1 MPIYEYQCDDCNHV
15 LDALQ
20 KVSDKP
26 LVDCPECGKT
36 SLRRLISAPNF
47 RLKGEGWYE
56 TDFKKEN
63 RKNVAD
69 QKDEKPEKKSEKE
82 RPAEEEKTNRSKDDS
97 KESVQSTNKHKP
109 TEEPTDSEEEST
121 EDKPTEEPT
130 DSEEDKEEK

>member
-20 KVSDKP
+20 KVNDKP
-26 LVDCPECGKT
+26 LVDCPECGKN

-69 QKDEKPEKKSEKE
+69 QKDEKPEKKEISKSDNDSGKMKKKDKIKDKAAKD
-82 RPAEEEKTNRSKDDS
+82 AE
-97 KESVQSTNKHKP
+97 
-109 TEEPTDSEEEST
+109 
-121 EDKPTEEPT
+121 
-130 DSEEDKEEK
+130 